1 MGFEGGERGGRWRMR
16 GCRLGGLSA
25 IRMGVGVRVGVI
37 EMLRVGLGVA
47 VETFRVT

>member
-1 MGFEGGERGGRWRMR
+1 M
-16 GCRLGGLSA
+16 
-25 IRMGVGVRVGVI
+25 RMGVGVRVGVI